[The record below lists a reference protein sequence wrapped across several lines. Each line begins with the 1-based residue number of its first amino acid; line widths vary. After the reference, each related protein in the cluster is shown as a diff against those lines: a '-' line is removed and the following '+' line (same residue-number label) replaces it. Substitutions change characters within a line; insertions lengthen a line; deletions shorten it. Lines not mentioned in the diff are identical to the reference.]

1 MAQADPV
8 PNSNRQ
14 LITGESAYQ
23 STNLPAKNLPA
34 VPASHRYLVGGSD
47 ARVLSRRGE
56 SPLLRLG
63 RNKCGDE
70 PEDRL
75 KCRFYGANAGK
86 TSMHSNIGVLF
97 YVNAAFFL
105 GRLLRRFV
113 LTVLRSVSKNRGF
126 RNSAPDKVSSNQLV
140 PSREQERL
148 R

>member
-1 MAQADPV
+1 MAQADSV
-8 PNSNRQ
+8 PSSSRQ
-14 LITGESAYQ
+14 LITGESVYQ

-34 VPASHRYLVGGSD
+34 VTGSHRYPVGGSD
-47 ARVLSRRGE
+47 ARVLSRRDE

-97 YVNAAFFL
+97 YVKGAIFL
-105 GRLLRRFV
+105 GWLLRRIV
-113 LTVLRSVSKNRGF
+113 LALLLLVSKSKRLRDG
-126 RNSAPDKVSSNQLV
+126 APDKVSSKQLV
-140 PSREQERL
+140 PSSKKERL

>member
-1 MAQADPV
+1 MAQADSV
-8 PNSNRQ
+8 PSSSRQ

-70 PEDRL
+70 PEDQL
-75 KCRFYGANAGK
+75 KCHFYGANAGK

-97 YVNAAFFL
+97 YVKGAIFL
-105 GRLLRRFV
+105 GWLLRRIV
-113 LTVLRSVSKNRGF
+113 LALLLLVSKSKRL
-126 RNSAPDKVSSNQLV
+126 RNGAPDKVSSKQLV
-140 PSREQERL
+140 PSSKRERL